1 MKASDLNMLA
11 QLIISGL
18 DLWHTS
24 QTRNLELAEKTKEE
38 LIERLQKSTSV
49 LKQLPDLEEK

>member
-1 MKASDLNMLA
+1 MLA